1 MRGSPPET
9 PRSASAVPR
18 SASAVP
24 RSASAVI
31 VTTDER
37 PAGAAALR
45 SSARAKAAT
54 LSGYLRLDVANRRGV
69 GVWAF
74 ALALLTA
81 GALAHVAVRMHG
93 IQIAYDLGREKRV
106 NSELLERQRSL
117 IIEIGMLKDPGR
129 VIGLA
134 HDKLQMGPP
143 APANVIKLEP
153 GVVLP

>member
-1 MRGSPPET
+1 MRRNAPDVS
-9 PRSASAVPR
+9 RSASVVPQ
-18 SASAVP
+18 SGP
-24 RSASAVI
+24 AVI

-37 PAGAAALR
+37 PAAATLR
-45 SSARAKAAT
+45 SSATAKAST
-54 LSGYLRLDVANRRGV
+54 LPGYLRLDVANRRGV

-117 IIEIGMLKDPGR
+117 II
-129 VIGLA
+129 
-134 HDKLQMGPP
+134 
-143 APANVIKLEP
+143 
-153 GVVLP
+153 

>member
-1 MRGSPPET
+1 MR
-9 PRSASAVPR
+9 RKASEVPR
-18 SASAVP
+18 SVSEVP
-24 RSASAVI
+24 RSVSEVIITTEGRTEDAAV
-31 VTTDER
+31 T
-37 PAGAAALR
+37 PR

-134 HDKLQMGPP
+134 HDKMQMGPP
-143 APANVIKLEP
+143 AAADVIKLEP

>member
-1 MRGSPPET
+1 VR
-9 PRSASAVPR
+9 RSVSDA
-18 SASAVP
+18 
-24 RSASAVI
+24 I

-37 PAGAAALR
+37 TERGVTQQ
-45 SSARAKAAT
+45 SSAKAKAAT
-54 LSGYLRLDVANRRGV
+54 LSGYLRLDVSNRRGV

-93 IQIAYDLGREKRV
+93 IQIAYDLGREKRI

-117 IIEIGMLKDPGR
+117 VIEIGMLKDPGR

-134 HDKLQMGPP
+134 QDKLQMGPP
-143 APANVIKLEP
+143 AASNVIKLEP

>member
-1 MRGSPPET
+1 M
-9 PRSASAVPR
+9 PRTVPDI
-18 SASAVP
+18 V
-24 RSASAVI
+24 
-31 VTTDER
+31 VTTDKAEGGSAVR
-37 PAGAAALR
+37 G
-45 SSARAKAAT
+45 SARGKPGP
-54 LSGYLRLDVANRRGV
+54 LSGDLRLDVSSRRGV

-74 ALALLTA
+74 ALALVTA

-93 IQIAYDLGREKRV
+93 IQIAYDLGREKRA

-143 APANVIKLEP
+143 AATNVIKLGP
-153 GVVLP
+153 GTVLP

>member
-1 MRGSPPET
+1 MRRRVPDM
-9 PRSASAVPR
+9 PRRVADV
-18 SASAVP
+18 V
-24 RSASAVI
+24 
-31 VTTDER
+31 VTTAER
-37 PAGAAALR
+37 TDRGETTR
-45 SSARAKAAT
+45 STAKANAPT

-143 APANVIKLEP
+143 APANVIKLGP

>member
-1 MRGSPPET
+1 MSGS
-9 PRSASAVPR
+9 AAAVM
-18 SASAVP
+18 
-24 RSASAVI
+24 
-31 VTTDER
+31 VTTDDR
-37 PAGAAALR
+37 PGAATLR
-45 SSARAKAAT
+45 SSARAKAAS

-134 HDKLQMGPP
+134 HDKLKMGPP
-143 APANVIKLEP
+143 AASNVITLEP
-153 GVVLP
+153 GMVLP

>member
-1 MRGSPPET
+1 MR
-9 PRSASAVPR
+9 RSASDVPR
-18 SASAVP
+18 SVSE
-24 RSASAVI
+24 VI
-31 VTTDER
+31 VTTEER
-37 PAGAAALR
+37 SERGAPLR
-45 SSARAKAAT
+45 SSAREKAPT

-143 APANVIKLEP
+143 APANVIKLGP

>member
-1 MRGSPPET
+1 MPRNAPEVSQGVSNLIVTTEERTDAGAT
-9 PRSASAVPR
+9 PRSS
-18 SASAVP
+18 
-24 RSASAVI
+24 
-31 VTTDER
+31 T
-37 PAGAAALR
+37 
-45 SSARAKAAT
+45 RAKTPT
-54 LSGYLRLDVANRRGV
+54 LSGYLRLDVSNRRGV

-134 HDKLQMGPP
+134 HDKMRMGPP
-143 APANVIKLEP
+143 AATNVIKLEP

>member
-1 MRGSPPET
+1 MS
-9 PRSASAVPR
+9 RSGPD
-18 SASAVP
+18 
-24 RSASAVI
+24 I
-31 VTTDER
+31 MVTTDRTEGGS
-37 PAGAAALR
+37 PAR
-45 SSARAKAAT
+45 SSVRGKSGP
-54 LSGYLRLDVANRRGV
+54 LSGDLRLDVSNRRGV

-93 IQIAYDLGREKRV
+93 IQIAYDLGREKRA

-143 APANVIKLEP
+143 AATNVIKLGP
-153 GVVLP
+153 GAVLP

>member
-1 MRGSPPET
+1 M
-9 PRSASAVPR
+9 PRSGSDVPR
-18 SASAVP
+18 RVSD
-24 RSASAVI
+24 VI
-31 VTTDER
+31 VTTEER
-37 PAGAAALR
+37 PQRGATLR
-45 SSARAKAAT
+45 SAARAKAVT

-93 IQIAYDLGREKRV
+93 IQIAYDLGRERRV

-143 APANVIKLEP
+143 APTNVIKLDR

>member
-1 MRGSPPET
+1 M
-9 PRSASAVPR
+9 PRSAPEVPR
-18 SASAVP
+18 SVSEVR
-24 RSASAVI
+24 RSLSDVI

-37 PAGAAALR
+37 TEGSATTPR

-54 LSGYLRLDVANRRGV
+54 LSGYLRLDVANRRGA

-117 IIEIGMLKDPGR
+117 IIEIGMLKNPGR

-134 HDKLQMGPP
+134 HDKMQMGPP
-143 APANVIKLEP
+143 AAANVIKLEP

>member
-1 MRGSPPET
+1 MRRNTSE
-9 PRSASAVPR
+9 VPR
-18 SASAVP
+18 SASE
-24 RSASAVI
+24 VI
-31 VTTDER
+31 VTTEGRTED
-37 PAGAAALR
+37 AATAR
-45 SSARAKAAT
+45 GSAREKAAT
-54 LSGYLRLDVANRRGV
+54 LSGYLRLDVSNRRGV

-117 IIEIGMLKDPGR
+117 TIEIGMLKDPGR

-134 HDKLQMGPP
+134 HDKMQMGPP
-143 APANVIKLEP
+143 AAANVIKLEP

>member
-1 MRGSPPET
+1 MR
-9 PRSASAVPR
+9 RSASEVPR
-18 SASAVP
+18 SVSEVIITTESRTEDASVP
-24 RSASAVI
+24 
-31 VTTDER
+31 
-37 PAGAAALR
+37 PQ
-45 SSARAKAAT
+45 SSARANAPT

-134 HDKLQMGPP
+134 HDKMQMGPP
-143 APANVIKLEP
+143 AAANVIKLEP

>member
-1 MRGSPPET
+1 M
-9 PRSASAVPR
+9 
-18 SASAVP
+18 
-24 RSASAVI
+24 I
-31 VTTDER
+31 VTTNDTTEGSS
-37 PAGAAALR
+37 AVR
-45 SSARAKAAT
+45 SSARGKSGP
-54 LSGYLRLDVANRRGV
+54 LSRDLRLDVSNRRGV

-93 IQIAYDLGREKRV
+93 IQIAYDLGREKRA

-143 APANVIKLEP
+143 AASNVIKLGP
-153 GVVLP
+153 GAVLP

>member
-1 MRGSPPET
+1 MPPKV
-9 PRSASAVPR
+9 SD
-18 SASAVP
+18 
-24 RSASAVI
+24 VI
-31 VTTDER
+31 VTTEER
-37 PAGAAALR
+37 TEGGVTPR
-45 SSARAKAAT
+45 SSARAKAPT

-106 NSELLERQRSL
+106 NSELWERQRSL

-134 HDKLQMGPP
+134 HDKMQMGPP
-143 APANVIKLEP
+143 ASTNVIKLEP

>member
-1 MRGSPPET
+1 M
-9 PRSASAVPR
+9 PRSSPDLPR
-18 SASAVP
+18 SVSDLIA
-24 RSASAVI
+24 
-31 VTTDER
+31 TTGER
-37 PAGAAALR
+37 TEGGAAQR
-45 SSARAKAAT
+45 SLAGAKAAN
-54 LSGYLRLDVANRRGV
+54 LPGYLRLDVANRRGA

-74 ALALLTA
+74 SLALLTA

-143 APANVIKLEP
+143 AATNVIKLEP

>member
-1 MRGSPPET
+1 MIVIIADERKQ
-9 PRSASAVPR
+9 ASAPR
-18 SASAVP
+18 RGAGQ
-24 RSASAVI
+24 
-31 VTTDER
+31 EG
-37 PAGAAALR
+37 AGALAGLP
-45 SSARAKAAT
+45 
-54 LSGYLRLDVANRRGV
+54 RLDVGRRRGV

-93 IQIAYDLGREKRV
+93 IQIAYDLGREKRA

-117 IIEIGMLKDPGR
+117 TIEIGMLKDPGR

-143 APANVIKLEP
+143 APANVIKLGP
-153 GVVLP
+153 DVVLP

>member
-1 MRGSPPET
+1 
-9 PRSASAVPR
+9 VPR
-18 SASAVP
+18 SEAE
-24 RSASAVI
+24 VI
-31 VTTDER
+31 VTTGER
-37 PAGAAALR
+37 TGGGAEGGATLR
-45 SSARAKAAT
+45 SSAKAKAAT
-54 LSGYLRLDVANRRGV
+54 LSGYLRLDVSNRRGV

-81 GALAHVAVRMHG
+81 GALAHVAVRMRG

-143 APANVIKLEP
+143 AATNVIKLEP

>member
-1 MRGSPPET
+1 M
-9 PRSASAVPR
+9 PRSVSH
-18 SASAVP
+18 
-24 RSASAVI
+24 VI

-37 PAGAAALR
+37 SEGGSAGR
-45 SSARAKAAT
+45 SSARGKPGP
-54 LSGYLRLDVANRRGV
+54 LSGDLRLDVSSRRGV

-93 IQIAYDLGREKRV
+93 IQIAYDLGREKRA
-106 NSELLERQRSL
+106 NGELLERQRSL

-143 APANVIKLEP
+143 AATNVIKLGP
-153 GVVLP
+153 GAVLP

>member
-1 MRGSPPET
+1 M
-9 PRSASAVPR
+9 PRRAADVPQ
-18 SASAVP
+18 SVSDLV
-24 RSASAVI
+24 
-31 VTTDER
+31 VTAEER
-37 PAGAAALR
+37 AEAGAPPR

-54 LSGYLRLDVANRRGV
+54 LSGYLRLDVANRRGI

-134 HDKLQMGPP
+134 HDKMQMGPP
-143 APANVIKLEP
+143 AASNVIKLEP
-153 GVVLP
+153 GIVLP

>member
-1 MRGSPPET
+1 M
-9 PRSASAVPR
+9 
-18 SASAVP
+18 
-24 RSASAVI
+24 I

-37 PAGAAALR
+37 TEGGASPRSPAR
-45 SSARAKAAT
+45 SKAAT
-54 LSGYLRLDVANRRGV
+54 LSGYPRLDVSNRRGV
-69 GVWAF
+69 GAWTF
-74 ALALLTA
+74 ALALVTA

-93 IQIAYDLGREKRV
+93 IQIAYELGREKRV

-143 APANVIKLEP
+143 AAADVIKLEP

>member
-1 MRGSPPET
+1 M
-9 PRSASAVPR
+9 
-18 SASAVP
+18 
-24 RSASAVI
+24 I

-37 PAGAAALR
+37 PEGGGSLR
-45 SSARAKAAT
+45 SSARAKAPT
-54 LSGYLRLDVANRRGV
+54 LSGYLRLDVSNRRGV

-134 HDKLQMGPP
+134 HDKMQMGPP
-143 APANVIKLEP
+143 AATNVIKLDR

>member
-1 MRGSPPET
+1 MR
-9 PRSASAVPR
+9 RNASEVPR
-18 SASAVP
+18 SVSE
-24 RSASAVI
+24 VI
-31 VTTDER
+31 VTTEGRTEDAVT
-37 PAGAAALR
+37 PR
-45 SSARAKAAT
+45 SSARAKAPT

-134 HDKLQMGPP
+134 HDKMQMGPP
-143 APANVIKLEP
+143 AAANVIKLEP

>member
-1 MRGSPPET
+1 VIITTEGRTEDVTVT
-9 PRSASAVPR
+9 P
-18 SASAVP
+18 
-24 RSASAVI
+24 
-31 VTTDER
+31 
-37 PAGAAALR
+37 R

-134 HDKLQMGPP
+134 HDKMKMGPP
-143 APANVIKLEP
+143 AAADVIKLEP
-153 GVVLP
+153 GTVLP

>member
-1 MRGSPPET
+1 M
-9 PRSASAVPR
+9 PRSGSDVPR
-18 SASAVP
+18 RVSQV
-24 RSASAVI
+24 V
-31 VTTDER
+31 VTTEDGSDRGET
-37 PAGAAALR
+37 LR

-81 GALAHVAVRMHG
+81 AALAHVAVRMHG

-106 NSELLERQRSL
+106 NSELQERQRSL

-134 HDKLQMGPP
+134 HDKMQMGPP
-143 APANVIKLEP
+143 AATNVIKLEP

>member
-1 MRGSPPET
+1 
-9 PRSASAVPR
+9 
-18 SASAVP
+18 
-24 RSASAVI
+24 VI

-37 PAGAAALR
+37 SESGSAVR
-45 SSARAKAAT
+45 SSARGKPGP
-54 LSGYLRLDVANRRGV
+54 LSGDLRLDVSNRRGV

-81 GALAHVAVRMHG
+81 GALGHVAVRMHG
-93 IQIAYDLGREKRV
+93 IQIAYDLGREKRA

-143 APANVIKLEP
+143 AASHVIKLGP
-153 GVVLP
+153 GAVLP

>member
-1 MRGSPPET
+1 M
-9 PRSASAVPR
+9 PRSVSDM
-18 SASAVP
+18 
-24 RSASAVI
+24 I
-31 VTTDER
+31 VTTDTTDS
-37 PAGAAALR
+37 GSAAQR
-45 SSARAKAAT
+45 SSRGRAGP
-54 LSGYLRLDVANRRGV
+54 LSGYLRLDVSNRRGV

-93 IQIAYDLGREKRV
+93 IQIAYDLGREKRA
-106 NSELLERQRSL
+106 NSELWERQRSL

-143 APANVIKLEP
+143 AATNVIKLEP

>member
-1 MRGSPPET
+1 M
-9 PRSASAVPR
+9 
-18 SASAVP
+18 
-24 RSASAVI
+24 I

-37 PAGAAALR
+37 ADSGSAAR
-45 SSARAKAAT
+45 GSARGKSGP
-54 LSGYLRLDVANRRGV
+54 LSGDLRLDVSSRRGV

-134 HDKLQMGPP
+134 HDKMQMGPP
-143 APANVIKLEP
+143 AASNVIKLEP

>member
-1 MRGSPPET
+1 MGRGVSG
-9 PRSASAVPR
+9 RSRSGSRTASE
-18 SASAVP
+18 
-24 RSASAVI
+24 VI

-37 PAGAAALR
+37 RERPATLPGP
-45 SSARAKAAT
+45 ARAKPTT
-54 LSGYLRLDVANRRGV
+54 LPGYLRLDVANRRGV

-134 HDKLQMGPP
+134 HDRLQMGPP
-143 APANVIKLEP
+143 AAANVIKLGP
-153 GVVLP
+153 GAVLP

>member
-1 MRGSPPET
+1 M
-9 PRSASAVPR
+9 PRRASDVPK
-18 SASAVP
+18 SVP
-24 RSASAVI
+24 DLV
-31 VTTDER
+31 VTTQER
-37 PAGAAALR
+37 AEAGAPPR

-54 LSGYLRLDVANRRGV
+54 LSGYLRLDVANRRGI

-134 HDKLQMGPP
+134 HDKMQMGPP
-143 APANVIKLEP
+143 AASNVIKLDP
-153 GVVLP
+153 GMVLP

>member
-1 MRGSPPET
+1 MRRSAPER
-9 PRSASAVPR
+9 PRSV
-18 SASAVP
+18 
-24 RSASAVI
+24 SAVI

-37 PAGAAALR
+37 TESGSVGQSPTRGKSR
-45 SSARAKAAT
+45 P
-54 LSGYLRLDVANRRGV
+54 LSGDLRLDVANRRGV

-143 APANVIKLEP
+143 AAANVVKLEP

>member
-1 MRGSPPET
+1 MRRSGPE
-9 PRSASAVPR
+9 VPR
-18 SASAVP
+18 SGP
-24 RSASAVI
+24 AVI
-31 VTTDER
+31 VTTEAR
-37 PAGAAALR
+37 TIGGATPVD
-45 SSARAKAAT
+45 SVRAKPAT
-54 LSGYLRLDVANRRGV
+54 LSGYPRLDVANRRGV

-74 ALALLTA
+74 TLALVTA

>member
-1 MRGSPPET
+1 M
-9 PRSASAVPR
+9 PRSGPD
-18 SASAVP
+18 
-24 RSASAVI
+24 I
-31 VTTDER
+31 MVTTDRTEG
-37 PAGAAALR
+37 GAAAR
-45 SSARAKAAT
+45 SAPRGKSGP
-54 LSGYLRLDVANRRGV
+54 LSGDLRLDVSSRRGV

-93 IQIAYDLGREKRV
+93 IQIAYDLGREKRA

-143 APANVIKLEP
+143 AAANVIKLGP
-153 GVVLP
+153 GAVLP